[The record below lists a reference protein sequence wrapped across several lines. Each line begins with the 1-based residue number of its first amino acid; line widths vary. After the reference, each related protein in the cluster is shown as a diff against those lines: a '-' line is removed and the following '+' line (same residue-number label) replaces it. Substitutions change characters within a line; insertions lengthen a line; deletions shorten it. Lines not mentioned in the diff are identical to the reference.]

1 VWFVC
6 TIPSDGRDWGVRADR
21 TPNFLAQ
28 PAGPPISKLNHQSI
42 HRDRDTQP
50 NAAPPSQWPPLS
62 KPSMRRSG
70 RTPSSTMSARHV
82 SFVFPPPPVPRS
94 TPTSGHRTIP
104 DYLEAFQPRIPQW
117 NVLLE
122 MDGPCIA
129 RLCAAM
135 LWKSNCP
142 GDANCC
148 FHRAVTPPTP
158 LAPTATRHHTETI
171 ADLFP
176 I

>member
-82 SFVFPPPPVPRS
+82 SFVFLPPPAPSS
-94 TPTSGHRTIP
+94 TPASGHRTIP
-104 DYLEAFQPRIPQW
+104 DYVEASQRRIPQW
-117 NVLLE
+117 SVLLW
-122 MDGPCIA
+122 MDGPCMPH
-129 RLCAAM
+129 LWAAM
-135 LWKSNCP
+135 LWKSNCL

-148 FHRAVTPPTP
+148 LHRATMPPD
-158 LAPTATRHHTETI
+158 ASRTAATQHSTETT
-171 ADLFP
+171 ANPFP
-176 I
+176 T